1 MADVVYLQMGR
12 WRVTLVTRVSTRSRR
27 QQRRKF
33 WSSMNFCLPRHRLR
47 CTGHIADCS
56 SPKQSSVSAA
66 LRHVGLQF
74 SRPGLQLSESQSNTC
89 SATWSR
95 TTLHTNDMSKTAVST
110 SRLLAGI
117 SRVTPSATRPLV
129 SQPWTVRSFSQTPLR
144 RADDSGMPNPPG
156 MDHAL
161 SAMEQLQQ
169 STSKL
174 AIDAVA
180 RARNVSPTSD
190 SLMERVG
197 LDAASEGEQ
206 QPYHFHVYAHRHNC
220 HITVTKP
227 NRDAII
233 SVSCGN
239 LGFKKS
245 QRKHYDSAYQLGAY
259 VIDKLH
265 QGGWHK
271 KIKQMEVVLR
281 GFGQGREAVTKVLLG
296 TQGKMLR
303 NSIVRVADATRLKF
317 GGTRSPKPRR
327 LG

>member
-1 MADVVYLQMGR
+1 
-12 WRVTLVTRVSTRSRR
+12 
-27 QQRRKF
+27 
-33 WSSMNFCLPRHRLR
+33 
-47 CTGHIADCS
+47 
-56 SPKQSSVSAA
+56 
-66 LRHVGLQF
+66 
-74 SRPGLQLSESQSNTC
+74 
-89 SATWSR
+89 
-95 TTLHTNDMSKTAVST
+95 
-110 SRLLAGI
+110 
-117 SRVTPSATRPLV
+117 
-129 SQPWTVRSFSQTPLR
+129 
-144 RADDSGMPNPPG
+144 
-156 MDHAL
+156 
-161 SAMEQLQQ
+161 MEQLQQ

-197 LDAASEGEQ
+197 LDSASEAEQ

>member
-1 MADVVYLQMGR
+1 
-12 WRVTLVTRVSTRSRR
+12 
-27 QQRRKF
+27 
-33 WSSMNFCLPRHRLR
+33 MN
-47 CTGHIADCS
+47 
-56 SPKQSSVSAA
+56 
-66 LRHVGLQF
+66 
-74 SRPGLQLSESQSNTC
+74 
-89 SATWSR
+89 
-95 TTLHTNDMSKTAVST
+95 
-110 SRLLAGI
+110 
-117 SRVTPSATRPLV
+117 
-129 SQPWTVRSFSQTPLR
+129 
-144 RADDSGMPNPPG
+144 
-156 MDHAL
+156 
-161 SAMEQLQQ
+161 AMEQLQR

-174 AIDAVA
+174 ALDAMA
-180 RARNVSPTSD
+180 RARNAPTDDLLDTLNGTSSSD
-190 SLMERVG
+190 RGDS
-197 LDAASEGEQ
+197 D
-206 QPYHFHVYAHRHNC
+206 QPYHFHVYAHKHNC

-239 LGFKKS
+239 LGIKKS
-245 QRKHYDSAYQLGAY
+245 NRKHYDSAYQLGAY

-303 NSIVRVADATRLKF
+303 NSIIRVADATRLKF

>member
-1 MADVVYLQMGR
+1 
-12 WRVTLVTRVSTRSRR
+12 
-27 QQRRKF
+27 
-33 WSSMNFCLPRHRLR
+33 
-47 CTGHIADCS
+47 
-56 SPKQSSVSAA
+56 
-66 LRHVGLQF
+66 
-74 SRPGLQLSESQSNTC
+74 
-89 SATWSR
+89 
-95 TTLHTNDMSKTAVST
+95 
-110 SRLLAGI
+110 
-117 SRVTPSATRPLV
+117 
-129 SQPWTVRSFSQTPLR
+129 
-144 RADDSGMPNPPG
+144 

>member
-1 MADVVYLQMGR
+1 
-12 WRVTLVTRVSTRSRR
+12 
-27 QQRRKF
+27 
-33 WSSMNFCLPRHRLR
+33 
-47 CTGHIADCS
+47 
-56 SPKQSSVSAA
+56 
-66 LRHVGLQF
+66 
-74 SRPGLQLSESQSNTC
+74 
-89 SATWSR
+89 
-95 TTLHTNDMSKTAVST
+95 
-110 SRLLAGI
+110 
-117 SRVTPSATRPLV
+117 
-129 SQPWTVRSFSQTPLR
+129 
-144 RADDSGMPNPPG
+144 

-197 LDAASEGEQ
+197 LDPASEAEQ

-271 KIKQMEVVLR
+271 KIKHMEVVLR